1 MISEVFSLNNKDIM
15 ALILAAGQGKRLG
28 SGEAGVPKVMR
39 LAAGRPLISYVLDSL
54 SFIPPEKTV
63 IIVGFMKEQVISAY
77 PSYSFAVQSEQLG
90 TGHAVAMAKKQLEG
104 FGGAVLVCCG
114 DMPLIKRSTYEA
126 LCEHHFSSGSDCT
139 ILTGIYGEKK
149 PYGRI
154 IRAKDGSFLKIVE
167 QKDCNPEEDAV
178 REYNSGVY
186 VFSCKA
192 LLASLDRLG
201 NSNAQSEYYLTDVP
215 AIILSDGGKVGLC
228 KRELGDELLGVNTK
242 EDLELIEKLL

>member
-1 MISEVFSLNNKDIM
+1 MNGKNIK

-39 LAAGRPLISYVLDSL
+39 KAAGRPLISYVLDSL
-54 SFIPPEKTV
+54 SFIPPQDTV

-77 PSYSFAVQSEQLG
+77 PDYSYAVQAEQLG
-90 TGHAVAMAKKQLEG
+90 TGHAVAMAKEQLQG
-104 FGGAVLVCCG
+104 FDGAVLVCCG
-114 DMPLIKRSTYEA
+114 DMPLIKRETYEA
-126 LCEHHFSSGSDCT
+126 LCSEHFSAANDCT
-139 ILTGIYGEKK
+139 ILTGVYGDKK

-154 IRAKDGSFLKIVE
+154 IRNADGSFLKIVE
-167 QKDCNPEEDAV
+167 QKDCTPVEDAV

-201 NSNAQSEYYLTDVP
+201 NANAQNEYYLTDVP
-215 AIILSDGGKVGLC
+215 AIILSDGGKIGLC

-242 EDLELIEKLL
+242 EDLELIEKLVKK